1 MGDGYVRQSTA
12 DIVAGNTVEAGPLNA
27 EFNQIQAAFHL
38 SSGHTHDGTTGE
50 GPKISLSTS
59 ISGLLAAAN
68 GGTGGI
74 HKLNGTT
81 APTTTDDS
89 DSNYAVGSLWIDTT
103 NDRAYICVD
112 STSTAAVWVYVGN
125 TIGWQPLDG
134 ELTALAGL
142 TSAANK
148 LPYFTGSGTAA
159 VTDLTAFARTLLD
172 DADATAARSTLGLVI
187 GTNVQAY
194 DADLAALAGI
204 SGVQGDVIY
213 HNGTQ
218 WTRLGAGTSG
228 HFLKTNGAAANP
240 EWASATT
247 TDAELLALA
256 GLTSAA
262 DKLPYFTGS
271 GTAALAD
278 FTSFART
285 LLDDADAATAR
296 TTLGLGT
303 ANTPQFTGVE
313 VGHASDTTLTRSS
326 AGIIAIEGVTVPLNS
341 ITSIHTAQ
349 QIEIGHASDTTLARS
364 SAGNLSIEGNLI
376 YRAGGTDVPLA
387 DGGTGASLVDPN
399 ADRILFWDD
408 SESSM
413 AFLTPGNGL
422 EISTT
427 NLRVL
432 ECWEFAISDETTAI
446 TTGTAKLTV
455 RAPYAFTV
463 TAVRA
468 SLSTASSSGN
478 PAFDI
483 NESGVSI
490 FSTTLTIDANE
501 KTSTTAATAAVLSD
515 TSIADDA
522 ELTFDIDTAGT
533 GAKGAK
539 IKIYGYRT

>member
-12 DIVAGNTVEAGPLNA
+12 DIVAGNTVEAGPINA
-27 EFNQIQAAFHL
+27 EFNQLQAAFHL

-125 TIGWQPLDG
+125 TTGWQPLDAT
-134 ELTALAGL
+134 LTALAGV
-142 TSAANK
+142 TTAANK
-148 LPYFTGSGTAA
+148 LIYATGSDT
-159 VTDLTAFARTLLD
+159 FATTTLLD
-172 DADATAARSTLGLVI
+172 DADATTARSTLGLII
-187 GTNVQAY
+187 GTNVQAW
-194 DADLAALAGI
+194 DADLDALAAI

-213 HNGTQ
+213 HNGTA
-218 WTRLGAGTSG
+218 WVRLGAGTSG

-303 ANTPQFTGVE
+303 ANTPQFTGIE

-364 SAGNLSIEGNLI
+364 SAGNLSIEGNVI
-376 YRAGGTDVPLA
+376 YRAGGTDVTLA

-463 TAVRA
+463 TDVRA

-478 PAFDI
+478 PTFDI
-483 NESGVSI
+483 NEAGTSILGVNKLS
-490 FSTTLTIDANE
+490 IDANE
-501 KTSTTAATAAVLSD
+501 KTSTTAATGTSIADS
-515 TSIADDA
+515 SIADDA